1 MYQWLHLLNPEW
13 NSPLLYQVLEG
24 FSFGDV
30 VNTLAGLLGSN
41 DVMKGM
47 RGFHRRGSYVI

>member
-1 MYQWLHLLNPEW
+1 MYQWLHFQNPEW

-24 FSFGDV
+24 FSFGDI
-30 VNTLAGLLGSN
+30 VNTLARLLGSD

-47 RGFHRRGSYVI
+47 R